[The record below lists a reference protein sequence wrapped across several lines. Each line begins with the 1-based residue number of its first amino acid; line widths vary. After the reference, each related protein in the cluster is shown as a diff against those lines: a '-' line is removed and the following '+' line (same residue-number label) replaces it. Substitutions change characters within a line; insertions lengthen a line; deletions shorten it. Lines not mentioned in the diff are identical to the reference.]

1 MWRQT
6 IPLHAEIQAFSFAV
20 QNILANNP
28 QTYRE
33 QLSPEGQNSVVVAII
48 LHGVEKREAVGSKY
62 SGNIK
67 PLIETDLHT
76 DNPVFHKKAAC
87 VGSDEAVR
95 CKAVLTSVQRRH
107 RIVIA
112 NLSV

>member
-6 IPLHAEIQAFSFAV
+6 IPLHAEIQVFSFAV
-20 QNILANNP
+20 QNILAKIP

-33 QLSPEGQNSVVVAII
+33 QLSPEGQNSVVAAVV
-48 LHGVEKREAVGSKY
+48 LHGVQKREAVRSKY

-67 PLIETDLHT
+67 PLIETDLHA
-76 DNPVFHKKAAC
+76 DYPVFHKKAAC

-107 RIVIA
+107 RIVMA